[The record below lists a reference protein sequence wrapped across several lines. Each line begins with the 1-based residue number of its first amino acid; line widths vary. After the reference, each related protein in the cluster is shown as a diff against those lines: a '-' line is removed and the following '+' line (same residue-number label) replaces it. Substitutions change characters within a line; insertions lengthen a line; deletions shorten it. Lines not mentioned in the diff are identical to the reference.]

1 MPPVMLF
8 ILGVLV
14 GTSIGIFIMA
24 LVVVSRD
31 ADAALESGR
40 RNRRNSKTPLVSYA
54 EILDGDR

>member
-24 LVVVSRD
+24 LIVAAST
-31 ADAALESGR
+31 ADDALESGR
-40 RNRRNSKTPLVSYA
+40 QNRRRYKNFIGV
-54 EILDGDR
+54 R